1 MAQLRWFAPGV
12 RAYSVVTKCA
22 GDEML
27 MRPDPETKIILA
39 KALQHAREKHP
50 GVKVVA
56 FSVVSNH
63 MHQDLR
69 VDTDEDA
76 LDISDYMKDLDQE
89 IAQNLNK
96 LRGRHGHFFEGRP
109 NITAVLDGTRVLGG
123 MMYTHAQPVHHGL
136 VERVEEWPG
145 LSSFRAVCEGE
156 SSVEVAWLNEAAWRE
171 AGAKASEIADYTET
185 ASIPLAMP
193 FEWEGLSERALR
205 DARRAHEACVRDKE
219 REERIER
226 RVRGEHRR
234 LPKPSSY
241 TRIDP
246 FSRPDNPTRKQ
257 KPWAYGEKAAVE
269 AFEAAYSLML
279 ASYRVAS
286 LQFRST
292 GVLCAFPAGTRP
304 PWISRAPVM
313 T

>member
-27 MRPDPETKIILA
+27 MRPDPETKIIIA
-39 KALQHAREKHP
+39 KAMQHACQKHP
-50 GVKVVA
+50 GVKPVA
-56 FSVVSNH
+56 WSVMSTH

-109 NITAVLDGTRVLGG
+109 SITAVLDGTRVLGG
-123 MMYTHAQPVHHGL
+123 MTYTHAQPVHHGL

-145 LSSFRAVCEGE
+145 LSSFRAVCDGE
-156 SSVEVAWLNEAAWRE
+156 SSVEVAYLDEAAWRE
-171 AGAKASEIADYTET
+171 AGARPSEIGDYTQT
-185 ASIPLAMP
+185 ASIPLSMP
-193 FEWEGLSERALR
+193 FEWEGLSERARR
-205 DARRAHEACVRDKE
+205 DARRAHERCVRDKE
-219 REERIER
+219 RKKLIER
-226 RVRGEHRR
+226 AASGDRRR
-234 LPKPSSY
+234 LPKPASY
-241 TRIDP
+241 TRVDP
-246 FSRPDNPTRKQ
+246 FSRPENTTRKP
-257 KPWAYGEKAAVE
+257 KPWAYGDKDAVE
-269 AFEAAYSLML
+269 AFVAAYSLML
-279 ASYRVAS
+279 ESYRAAS